1 MIKISKLAPNKLFNK
16 MKRIFLLFTFL
27 LGFAQMRADEGMWL
41 LMLIKRLNGV
51 DMQKEGLHLTPEEIY
66 SVNNSSLKD
75 AIVSFGGFCTGEIVS
90 DKGLIFTNHH
100 CGYGAVAAASTPS
113 KDYLKNGFWAM
124 KEKDEFNA
132 KDLYVRFLVRMDDAT
147 QRINSKLNNNMS
159 AAERKAVIDAETKAI
174 QTENS
179 ENGKYTVVVR
189 DFFNGNE
196 FYYFVYQDYKDIR
209 LVGAPPSSLGKY
221 GGDTDN
227 WEWPRHTA
235 DFTVFRVY
243 ADAAGNP
250 SEFKPTNVPLKPK
263 HFLPVSLKG
272 IKPGDFSM
280 ILGYPGRTNRYLTSY
295 GINQMV
301 SKDYPAWVE
310 TSKMAMDVMK
320 KYMDKDKTTQLA
332 YASQYASVA
341 NYWKNRQG
349 TIDAVIKNGT
359 IGDKQNIE
367 KTFRQWAAQPGNEM
381 YDGVLEEIA
390 TYYKQVSERNVER
403 NYSSLLTRNAKYIS
417 LAFQLAPTLDA
428 YAKQDMA
435 GRLAM
440 KPKVEAAIKAA
451 YDNINP
457 ELEGE
462 MLNSLVNLYKTRVNA
477 DVASPT
483 IMALDANN
491 LSTVAFSSIFANK
504 TSVTNYILNPD
515 RLKLDADPLLKI
527 AKGIADDQRVSSE
540 RFVKI
545 DDNFAKN
552 NRLFL
557 AGLMK
562 AMPEKK
568 FYPDANS
575 TMRLTYGQIDTLPM
589 RDDRNYFGVTENYYT
604 TMEGLVGKYK
614 AGDEEF
620 DLPQRVIALQNAKDY
635 GQYADKAGYLPVNFL
650 SNNDITGGNS
660 GSPVIDGDGN
670 LIGIAFDGNSEALSG
685 DIVFE
690 DKWQKTISVD
700 VRFVLWTIDKY
711 AGARRIVDELKLVR
725 DENTP
730 ADTGASKIKNVAPA
744 KKKKK

>member
-1 MIKISKLAPNKLFNK
+1 

-51 DMQKEGLHLTPEEIY
+51 DMQKEGLRLTPEEIY

-100 CGYGAVAAASTPS
+100 CGYGAVAAASTPE
-113 KDYLKNGFWAM
+113 KDYLKNGFWAKNE
-124 KEKDEFNA
+124 KEEFNS

-147 QRINSKLNNNMS
+147 QRINSKLNNEMS
-159 AAERKAVIDAETKAI
+159 AAQRKAVIDAETKAI

-209 LVGAPPSSLGKY
+209 LVGAPPSSIGKF

-227 WEWPRHTA
+227 WEWPRHTG

-250 SEFKPTNVPLKPK
+250 AEFKPTNVPLKPK

-295 GINQMV
+295 GIEQMV
-301 SKDYPAWVE
+301 TKDYPAWVE
-310 TSKMAMDVMK
+310 TSKMAMDIMK
-320 KYMDKDKTTQLA
+320 KYMDKDKTTQLG

-349 TIDAVIKNGT
+349 TIDAVEKNGT
-359 IGDKQNIE
+359 ITDKRELE
-367 KTFRQWAAQPGNEM
+367 KKFNDWAMQPGNEM
-381 YDGVLEEIA
+381 YDDVLDRIQN
-390 TYYKQVSERNVER
+390 YYSQVSDRNVER
-403 NYSSLLTRNAKYIS
+403 NYASLLMRNAKYIALANS
-417 LAFQLAPTLDA
+417 LAPALDA

-440 KPKVEAAIKAA
+440 KAKLETAVKDA
-451 YDNINP
+451 YDNINTN
-457 ELEGE
+457 LEGE
-462 MLNSLVNLYKTRVNA
+462 MLNSLVTLYQTRVKS

-483 IMALDANN
+483 LMALDAKN
-491 LSTVAFSSIFANK
+491 LSNLAFSSLFANK
-504 TSVTNYILNPD
+504 TSVTNYIMNPD

-527 AKGIADDQRVSSE
+527 ARGIIADQKTSNEKYVLL
-540 RFVKI
+540 
-545 DDNFAKN
+545 DDSFAKN

-575 TMRLTYGQIDTLPM
+575 TMRLTYGQIDTLPV
-589 RDDRNYFGVTENYYT
+589 RDDRNYFGVTDNYYT

-690 DKWQKTISVD
+690 DEWQKTISVD
-700 VRFVLWTIDKY
+700 IRFVLWTIDKF

-730 ADTGASKIKNVAPA
+730 ADTGKSKIKIAAPV
-744 KKKKK
+744 KKKK

>member
-1 MIKISKLAPNKLFNK
+1 

-27 LGFAQMRADEGMWL
+27 LSFVQMRADEGMWL
-41 LMLIKRLNGV
+41 MMLIKRLNGV

-90 DKGLIFTNHH
+90 DRGLIFTNHH
-100 CGYGAVAAASTPS
+100 CGYGAVAAASTPE

-124 KEKDEFNA
+124 KDKDEFNA

-147 QRINSKLNNNMS
+147 QRINSKLNNDMTG
-159 AAERKAVIDAETKAI
+159 AQRKAVIDAETKAI

-179 ENGKYTVVVR
+179 ENGKYTVIVK

-209 LVGAPPSSLGKY
+209 LVGAPPSSIGKF

-227 WEWPRHTA
+227 WEWPRHTG

-250 SEFKPTNVPLKPK
+250 SEYKPTNVPLKPK
-263 HFLPVSLKG
+263 HYLPVSLKG
-272 IKPGDFSM
+272 VKPGDFAM

-295 GINQMV
+295 GIQQMV
-301 SKDYPAWVE
+301 TKDYPAWVE
-310 TSKMAMDVMK
+310 GSKMAMDVMK
-320 KYMDKDKTTQLA
+320 KYMDKDKATQLN

-349 TIDAVIKNGT
+349 TIDAVNKNGT
-359 IGDKQNIE
+359 IEDKQNLE
-367 KTFRQWAAQPGNEM
+367 KVYANWALQPGNEM
-381 YDGVLEEIA
+381 YDGVLENIRE
-390 TYYKQVSERNVER
+390 YYKQVSDRNVEKM
-403 NYSSLLTRNAKYIS
+403 YSSLLTRNAKYIS
-417 LAFQLAPTLDA
+417 LAYQLSSMLDA

-440 KPKVEAAIKAA
+440 KPKLEEAVKTT
-451 YDNINP
+451 YENINTD
-457 ELEGE
+457 LEGE
-462 MLNSLVNLYKTRVNA
+462 MLNSMVNLYQTRVNKE
-477 DVASPT
+477 VASPT
-483 IMALDANN
+483 LMELNAAT
-491 LSTVAFSSIFANK
+491 LSNIAFSSIFANK
-504 TSVTNYILNPD
+504 TSVSNFIANPD

-527 AKGIADDQRVSSE
+527 ARGIVTDQKYFSDKFILVDD
-540 RFVKI
+540 F
-545 DDNFAKN
+545 FAKN

-557 AGLMK
+557 DGLRK
-562 AMPEKK
+562 AQPEKK

-575 TMRLTYGQIDTLPM
+575 TMRLTYGSVDTLPM
-589 RDDRNYFGVTENYYT
+589 RNDRDYHGITDNYYT
-604 TMEGLVGKYK
+604 DMNGLVAKYK

-620 DLPQRVIALQNAKDY
+620 DLPQRLIALNNAKDY
-635 GQYADKAGYLPVNFL
+635 GQYADKAGYMPVNFL

-690 DKWQKTISVD
+690 KEWQKTINVD
-700 VRFVLWTIDKY
+700 IRFVLWTIDKF
-711 AGARRIVDELKLVR
+711 AGARRLVDELKLVR

-730 ADTGASKIKNVAPA
+730 ADTGASKIKTATPA
-744 KKKKK
+744 KKKK

>member
-1 MIKISKLAPNKLFNK
+1 

-132 KDLYVRFLVRMDDAT
+132 KDLYVRFLVRMDDAS
-147 QRINSKLNNNMS
+147 QRINSKLNNNMT

-381 YDGVLEEIA
+381 YDGVLDEIA
-390 TYYKQVSERNVER
+390 TYYKQVSDRNVER
-403 NYSSLLTRNAKYIS
+403 NYASLLTRNAKYIA

-440 KPKVEAAIKAA
+440 KPKVEAAIKDA

-462 MLNSLVNLYKTRVNA
+462 MLNSLVNLYKTRVKA
-477 DVASPT
+477 DVASST

-491 LSTVAFSSIFANK
+491 LSTVAFSSLFANK
-504 TSVTNYILNPD
+504 TSVTNFVLNPD

-527 AKGIADDQRVSSE
+527 ARGIAEDQKASGE

-575 TMRLTYGQIDTLPM
+575 TMRLTYGQIDTLPI

-730 ADTGASKIKNVAPA
+730 ADTGASKIKTAAPA

>member
-1 MIKISKLAPNKLFNK
+1 

-113 KDYLKNGFWAM
+113 KDYLKNGFWAA

-147 QRINSKLNNNMS
+147 QRINSKLNNNMT

-196 FYYFVYQDYKDIR
+196 FYFFVYQDYKDIR
-209 LVGAPPSSLGKY
+209 LVGAPPSALGKY

-250 SEFKPTNVPLKPK
+250 AEFKPTNVPLKPK

-320 KYMDKDKTTQLA
+320 KYMDKDKTTQLS

-349 TIDAVIKNGT
+349 TIDAVEKNGT
-359 IGDKQNIE
+359 IADKQNIE
-367 KTFRQWAAQPGNEM
+367 RTFRTWASQPGNEM
-381 YDGVLEEIA
+381 YDGVLEQIS
-390 TYYKQVSERNVER
+390 TYYKQVTDRNVER
-403 NYSSLLTRNAKYIS
+403 NYASLLTRNAKYIA
-417 LAFQLAPTLDA
+417 LAYQLAPTLDA

-440 KPKVEAAIKAA
+440 KPKVEAAIKDA

-462 MLNSLVNLYKTRVNA
+462 MLNSLVNLYKTRVKA

-491 LSTVAFSSIFANK
+491 LSTVAFSSLFANK
-504 TSVTNYILNPD
+504 TSVTNYVLNPD

-527 AKGIADDQRVSSE
+527 AKGIAEDQRVSGE

-575 TMRLTYGQIDTLPM
+575 TMRLTYGQIDTLPI
-589 RDDRNYFGVTENYYT
+589 REDRNYFGVTDNYYT

-700 VRFVLWTIDKY
+700 IRFVLWTIDKY
-711 AGARRIVDELKLVR
+711 AGARRLVDELKLVR

-730 ADTGASKIKNVAPA
+730 ADTGASKIKTAAPA

>member
-1 MIKISKLAPNKLFNK
+1 
-16 MKRIFLLFTFL
+16 MKRILLLFTFL
-27 LGFAQMRADEGMWL
+27 LSFVQMRADEGMWL
-41 LMLIKRLNGV
+41 LMLVKRLNGV

-90 DKGLIFTNHH
+90 NQGLIFTNHH
-100 CGYGAVAAASTPS
+100 CGYGAVAAASTPE

-124 KEKDEFNA
+124 KQKDEFNA

-174 QTENS
+174 QSENS

-209 LVGAPPSSLGKY
+209 LVGAPPSALGKF

-250 SEFKPTNVPLKPK
+250 AEFSPSNVPLKPK

-272 IKPGDFSM
+272 VKPGDFSM

-295 GINQMV
+295 GIEQMV
-301 SKDYPAWVE
+301 NKDYPAWVQA
-310 TSKMAMDVMK
+310 SKLAMDVMK
-320 KYMDKDKTTQLA
+320 KYMDKDKGTQLN

-359 IGDKQNIE
+359 IADKQKIE
-367 KTFRQWAAQPGNEM
+367 ERFKTWAVQPANVAENEN
-381 YDGVLEEIA
+381 VLENIGI
-390 TYYKQVSERNVER
+390 YYKQTSDRNVER
-403 NYSSLLTRNAKYIS
+403 MYMTQLSRNSKYFT
-417 LAFQLAPTLDA
+417 LALQVGSVLQA

-435 GRLAM
+435 GRIAM
-440 KPKVEAAIKAA
+440 KPKVEAALKAA
-451 YDNINP
+451 YENINTK
-457 ELEGE
+457 LEGE
-462 MLNSLVNLYKTRVNA
+462 MMNSMVNLYQQKVNK
-477 DVASPT
+477 DVASET
-483 IMALDANN
+483 IMGLDANN
-491 LSTVAFSSIFANK
+491 LSNVAYSSIFANK
-504 TSVTNYILNPD
+504 TSATNFMLNPD
-515 RLKLDADPLLKI
+515 ALKLDADPLWKI
-527 AKGIADDQRVSSE
+527 ANGIVADQRASAE

-575 TMRLTYGQIDTLPM
+575 TMRLTYGTVDKLPI
-589 RDDRNYFGVTENYYT
+589 RSDRNYFGITDNYYT
-604 TMEGLVGKYK
+604 DMTGLVGKYK
-614 AGDEEF
+614 KGDEEF
-620 DLPQRVIALQNAKDY
+620 DLPQRVIDLYNLKDF
-635 GQYADKAGYLPVNFL
+635 GQYADAKGYMPVNFL

-660 GSPVIDGDGN
+660 GSPVIDADGN

-690 DKWQKTISVD
+690 PEWQKTINVD

-711 AGARRIVDELKLVR
+711 AGARRLIDELQLVK

-730 ADTGASKIKNVAPA
+730 ADTKTKMPKATPA
-744 KKKKK
+744 KGKKK

>member
-1 MIKISKLAPNKLFNK
+1 

-147 QRINSKLNNNMS
+147 QRINSKLNNNMT

-179 ENGKYTVVVR
+179 ENGKYNVVVR

-417 LAFQLAPTLDA
+417 LAYQLAPTLDA

-575 TMRLTYGQIDTLPM
+575 TMRLTYGQIDTLPI

>member
-1 MIKISKLAPNKLFNK
+1 
-16 MKRIFLLFTFL
+16 MKRILLLFTFL
-27 LGFAQMRADEGMWL
+27 LSFAQMRADEGMWL

-100 CGYGAVAAASTPS
+100 CGYGAVAAASTPE
-113 KDYLKNGFWAM
+113 KDYLKNGFWAL
-124 KEKDEFNA
+124 KQKDEFNA
-132 KDLYVRFLVRMDDAT
+132 KNLYVRFLVRMDDAT
-147 QRINSKLNNNMS
+147 QRINSKLNNSMTPT
-159 AAERKAVIDAETKAI
+159 ERKAIIEAETKAI
-174 QTENS
+174 ESENS
-179 ENGKYTVVVR
+179 ENGKYTVVVK

-209 LVGAPPSSLGKY
+209 LVGAPPSSLGKF

-227 WEWPRHTA
+227 WEWPRHTD

-243 ADAAGNP
+243 ADATGNP
-250 SEFKPTNVPLKPK
+250 AEYSPSNVPLKPK
-263 HFLPVSLKG
+263 HHLPVSLKG
-272 IKPGDFSM
+272 FKPGDFAM

-295 GINQMV
+295 GIQQMV
-301 SKDYPAWVE
+301 NRDYPAWVE
-310 TSKMAMDVMK
+310 ASKIAMDVMK
-320 KYMDKDKTTQLA
+320 KYMDKDKATQLS

-349 TIDAVIKNGT
+349 TIDAVDKNGT
-359 IGDKQNIE
+359 ISDKQKIE
-367 KTFRQWAAQPGNEM
+367 ATYRAWSVQPGNEI
-381 YDGVLEEIA
+381 YDGVLEDIEA
-390 TYYKQVSERNVER
+390 YYKQVSDRNVER
-403 NYSSLLTRNAKYIS
+403 NYSAQLSRNAKYIS
-417 LAFQLAPTLDA
+417 LAFQLGSVLNTYAQLDM
-428 YAKQDMA
+428 Q

-440 KPKVEAAIKAA
+440 KPKVEAAIKSA
-451 YDNINP
+451 YENFNTN
-457 ELEGE
+457 LEGE
-462 MLNSLVNLYKTRVNA
+462 MLSTMVSLYKLKVTNR
-477 DVASPT
+477 DVASNT
-483 IMALDANN
+483 ILGLDANN
-491 LSTVAFSSIFANK
+491 LSNVAYSSIFANK
-504 TSVTNYILNPD
+504 TSATNFILNPD
-515 RLKLDADPLLKI
+515 RLKLDADPLWKI
-527 AKGIADDQRVSSE
+527 AKGIAADQKANTEKFIKV
-540 RFVKI
+540 

-575 TMRLTYGQIDTLPM
+575 TMRLTYGSIDTLPI
-589 RDDRNYFGVTENYYT
+589 RSDRNYFGVTENYYT
-604 TMEGLVGKYK
+604 DMEGLIGKYK
-614 AGDEEF
+614 KDDEEF
-620 DLPQRVIALQNAKDY
+620 DLPQRVIDLYNMKDF
-635 GQYADKAGYLPVNFL
+635 GQYADAAGHMPVNFL

-690 DKWQKTISVD
+690 PEWQKTINVD
-700 VRFVLWTIDKY
+700 IRFVLWTIDKY
-711 AGARRIVDELKLVR
+711 AGARRLIDELTLVR

-730 ADTGASKIKNVAPA
+730 ADTKTKAVPA
-744 KKKKK
+744 KSKAKSKK

>member
-1 MIKISKLAPNKLFNK
+1 
-16 MKRIFLLFTFL
+16 MKRLFLLFTFL

-66 SVNNSSLKD
+66 SVNNSSMKD

-90 DKGLIFTNHH
+90 NQGLIFTNHH
-100 CGYGAVAAASTPS
+100 CGYGAVAAASTPE

-124 KEKDEFNA
+124 KQKDEFNA

-147 QRINSKLNNNMS
+147 QRINSKLNNSMTP
-159 AAERKAVIDAETKAI
+159 EQRKAVIDAETKAI
-174 QTENS
+174 QSENS

-209 LVGAPPSSLGKY
+209 LVGAPPSSLGKF

-250 SEFKPTNVPLKPK
+250 AEFAPTNVPLKPK

-280 ILGYPGRTNRYLTSY
+280 IMGYPGRTNRYLTSY
-295 GINQMV
+295 GIQQMV
-301 SKDYPAWVE
+301 NKDYPAWVE
-310 TSKMAMDVMK
+310 SSKLAMDIMK
-320 KYMDKDKTTQLA
+320 KYMDKDKATQLN

-349 TIDAVIKNGT
+349 TIDAVDKNGT
-359 IGDKQNIE
+359 ITDKQKIE
-367 KTFRQWAAQPGNEM
+367 DIYRKWSVQPGNTE
-381 YDGVLEEIA
+381 YDGVLEDIDA
-390 TYYKQVSERNVER
+390 YYKQVSDRNVER
-403 NYSSLLTRNAKYIS
+403 NYSSQFSRNAKYIS
-417 LAFQLAPTLDA
+417 LAIQVGSVLKA
-428 YAKQDMA
+428 YAAQDMQ

-440 KPKVEAAIKAA
+440 KPKVDAAIKAA
-451 YDNINP
+451 YENFNP
-457 ELEGE
+457 QLEGE
-462 MLNSLVNLYKTRVNA
+462 MLSGMAKLYKARVNQN
-477 DVASPT
+477 VASAT
-483 IMALDANN
+483 ILGIDPA
-491 LSTVAFSSIFANK
+491 TVSNVAYSSIFANK
-504 TSVTNYILNPD
+504 TSATNFILNPD
-515 RLKLDADPLLKI
+515 ALKLDADPLWKL
-527 AKGIADDQRVSSE
+527 ANGIVADQKMSAE
-540 RFVKI
+540 RFSKV

-575 TMRLTYGQIDTLPM
+575 TMRLTYGTVDKLPI
-589 RDDRNYFGVTENYYT
+589 RQDRNYFGVTDNYYT
-604 TMEGLVGKYK
+604 DMTGLVGKYK
-614 AGDEEF
+614 KGDEEF
-620 DLPQRVIALQNAKDY
+620 DLPQRVIDLYNMKDF
-635 GQYADKAGYLPVNFL
+635 GQYADAKGYMPVNFL

-690 DKWQKTISVD
+690 PEWQKTINVD

-711 AGARRIVDELKLVR
+711 AGARRLIDELQLVR

-730 ADTGASKIKNVAPA
+730 ADTKTKAPKA
-744 KKKKK
+744 EPKKKK

>member
-1 MIKISKLAPNKLFNK
+1 

-147 QRINSKLNNNMS
+147 QRINSKLNNNMT

-179 ENGKYTVVVR
+179 ENGKYNVVVR

-403 NYSSLLTRNAKYIS
+403 NYSSLLTRNAKYIA
-417 LAFQLAPTLDA
+417 LANQLAPTLDA